1 MSQPSAQLRAHVR
14 EVSRQAEL
22 VGALAKEFERQPR
35 IEVLVALKD
44 KLVTLGAAW
53 DAVEAIL
60 TGTAKP

>member
-1 MSQPSAQLRAHVR
+1 VR
-14 EVSRQAEL
+14 EVRLQAEV

-44 KLVTLGAAW
+44 KLVALEAAW